1 MADFG
6 WTPEQEKVI
15 MTRNRNLLVSA
26 AAGSGKTT
34 VLIERILQ
42 RITDEEDPVDIDRL
56 LIVTFTTAAAQE
68 MRTRLY
74 KKISERLE
82 KDPENRRLRRQLALL
97 PNARVCTID
106 SFCSWLLKNYYQE
119 IDLDPSFRVGDV
131 GEMTLLKDD
140 VLAALLEE
148 KYQEGADDFI
158 DLSES
163 FASGKTDDSLAE
175 RILRLY
181 EYSQSAPYPEEWLE
195 ECLKAYQIETEEQ
208 LLNSSW
214 CVSFTAYLKTAL
226 MDCAEEAERYAQLCL
241 RPGGPLY
248 CYETYQGDVE
258 SLKKAAV
265 FETYKE
271 AREKIAGFKLETKPS
286 RRGFDGDPALEDEA
300 NDRRGKVR
308 ERIKRLKEKT
318 SASTAETLDIIKR
331 LRPQAETFIRLTQA
345 FAEAFEAEK
354 RKKDLVDYGDLE
366 HLAIRI
372 LKKDHQRTA
381 VCDMLSERFAEI
393 MVDEYQ
399 DSNYVQE
406 EILTAVSRMARGEY
420 NIFMVGDMKQS
431 IYRFRMARPEL
442 FTDKYETYTKEDSDR
457 QLIELHT
464 NFRSGADVTET
475 VNFFFRQLMRK
486 EVGGITYDEDAEL
499 KIGPQKEKEEE
510 KRQHF
515 ARETEFMIFSR
526 EDGSGNDDDEDT
538 TGLEWEARMTAE
550 KIYSLVREERPQ
562 IFDEAEQKFR
572 DISFGDIVILLRSA
586 KNTDT
591 IFAEALEDAGIP
603 VYVENT
609 EGYFETWEIR
619 LLLNL
624 LKVIDDPIQ
633 DIPLSAVMHSPLFGF
648 SSEELAKIALSYD
661 AKEEGSGFYGAVLNY
676 ARDGQDLLLREKL
689 EDFLA
694 IIESYRADTISLTL
708 PLLIRRL
715 ISELNLDVLAG
726 AMPGGEQR
734 LRNLT
739 ALISRAGAFEET
751 SYHGIFHFI
760 RYIER
765 LGKSQAETG
774 EPGNAEGAGNAVRIM
789 TIHKSKGLE
798 FPVVFVSGLAK
809 LMNKQDTTNPVVLHP
824 TLGIGM
830 DLVDHRTRV
839 KERSLMKQ
847 AMGERIDRENMG
859 EELRVLYVAM
869 TRARDKLFL
878 TANVPSKDELVEA
891 YQDRWT
897 DLPGVLSESEL
908 IQARNY
914 LTWLLS
920 AYREE
925 GPAELRF
932 VEKQDLVF
940 QREEAEVQEKMK
952 KTALSAA
959 LFIEDEA
966 SKKRYQSAEKVFT
979 YDYLYDDL
987 YKLYATMSVSQLKM
1001 EKIQEIQEES
1011 MPLVYDT
1018 PEMESGEKQSVTGA
1032 RRGTLYHLV
1041 MEHMDPAEADVEK
1054 ALEVF
1059 VNEGLISLEEQATIN
1074 RNKIR
1079 RFWKSSVGKR
1089 FIYAYLKGQG
1099 FREKQFIIGVPAGE
1113 VQDVVLKRSPDELI
1127 MIQGIIDMYFEEED
1141 GLVLVDYKTDRVR
1154 DAEELKE
1161 RYQLQLDLYERALT
1175 QITGKPVK
1183 EKLIWSFWLDR
1194 EICV

>member
-1 MADFG
+1 MDEISAR
-6 WTPEQEKVI
+6 EQE
-15 MTRNRNLLVSA
+15 
-26 AAGSGKTT
+26 
-34 VLIERILQ
+34 
-42 RITDEEDPVDIDRL
+42 
-56 LIVTFTTAAAQE
+56 
-68 MRTRLY
+68 
-74 KKISERLE
+74 
-82 KDPENRRLRRQLALL
+82 LR
-97 PNARVCTID
+97 
-106 SFCSWLLKNYYQE
+106 
-119 IDLDPSFRVGDV
+119 
-131 GEMTLLKDD
+131 
-140 VLAALLEE
+140 
-148 KYQEGADDFI
+148 
-158 DLSES
+158 
-163 FASGKTDDSLAE
+163 
-175 RILRLY
+175 
-181 EYSQSAPYPEEWLE
+181 
-195 ECLKAYQIETEEQ
+195 
-208 LLNSSW
+208 
-214 CVSFTAYLKTAL
+214 
-226 MDCAEEAERYAQLCL
+226 
-241 RPGGPLY
+241 
-248 CYETYQGDVE
+248 
-258 SLKKAAV
+258 KKA
-265 FETYKE
+265 
-271 AREKIAGFKLETKPS
+271 
-286 RRGFDGDPALEDEA
+286 
-300 NDRRGKVR
+300 
-308 ERIKRLKEKT
+308 
-318 SASTAETLDIIKR
+318 
-331 LRPQAETFIRLTQA
+331 IR
-345 FAEAFEAEK
+345 
-354 RKKDLVDYGDLE
+354 GDL
-366 HLAIRI
+366 H
-372 LKKDHQRTA
+372 
-381 VCDMLSERFAEI
+381 SF
-393 MVDEYQ
+393 
-399 DSNYVQE
+399 
-406 EILTAVSRMARGEY
+406 G
-420 NIFMVGDMKQS
+420 
-431 IYRFRMARPEL
+431 
-442 FTDKYETYTKEDSDR
+442 

-464 NFRSGADVTET
+464 NFRSGVDVTDT

-526 EDGSGNDDDEDT
+526 EDGSQDDDDEDT

-633 DIPLSAVMHSPLFGF
+633 DIPLSAVMHSPLFAF
-648 SSEELAKIALSYD
+648 TSEDLAKIALSYD
-661 AKEEGSGFYGAVLNY
+661 AREEGSGFYGAVLNY
-676 ARDGQDLLLREKL
+676 VREGQDLLLREKL

-694 IIESYRADTISLTL
+694 VIESYRADTISITL
-708 PLLIRRL
+708 PLLIRKL
-715 ISELNLDVLAG
+715 IADLNLDVLAG

-809 LMNKQDTTNPVVLHP
+809 QMNKQDTTNPVVLHP

-878 TANVPSKDELVEA
+878 TANVPSKEELTEA

-908 IQARNY
+908 IQAKNY

-925 GPAELRF
+925 GPAVLRF

-940 QREEAEVQEKMK
+940 QREEAEEEEKAK
-952 KTALSAA
+952 KTSLFAALS
-959 LFIEDEA
+959 IEDEA
-966 SKKRYQSAEKVFT
+966 SKKKYQSAEKVFT

-1011 MPLVYDT
+1011 IPLVNDT
-1018 PEMESGEKQSVTGA
+1018 PETAPGEKSAITGA

-1041 MEHMDPAEADVEK
+1041 MEHMDPSEPDVEK
-1054 ALEVF
+1054 ALEGF

-1079 RFWKSSVGKR
+1079 HFWTSSLGKR
-1089 FIYAYLKGQG
+1089 FIDAYLKGQG

-1113 VQDVVLKRSPDELI
+1113 VRDVVLKRSPEELI

-1154 DAEELKE
+1154 DAEELTEK
-1161 RYQLQLDLYERALT
+1161 YQLQLDLYERALT
-1175 QITGKPVK
+1175 QITGKSVK
-1183 EKLIWSFWLDR
+1183 EKLIWSFYLDR
-1194 EICV
+1194 EIRV